1 MAIRYV
7 LKGVGFFLISQLA
20 LFVADAATR
29 YHLIKTIKV
38 SNSQDTWDFQTI
50 DQAGRRLYVS
60 HLSEVIV
67 VNVDTGEV
75 VGKISDTSGVHGVAV
90 APDFGRGFI
99 SVGHTDSVVAFDL
112 KTLAKIAEIKIG
124 RNPDAI
130 IYEPASKRVFSFNGD
145 SRDATVIEAATGKVV
160 GTINIAGKPEAAGVD
175 GAGNVYLDIVD
186 KNVVLQINSRSMK
199 VEHQWPTTSCDR
211 PTSLDIDTRN
221 NRLFIGCRN
230 LVLGVYDSHDGHFVA
245 KATIGDNVDTTAYDP
260 VTGLIFSSTGDG
272 VVTVIHQDTA
282 DKYSTAEVI
291 RSHDG
296 SKTMALDLKT
306 HQIFVPSGD
315 VKFLPPEKAGGNP
328 KKTVVPGTFEILV
341 FGP

>member
-1 MAIRYV
+1 MRHTFKVVI
-7 LKGVGFFLISQLA
+7 LCLISHLA
-20 LFVADAATR
+20 VFLADAATR
-29 YHLIKTIKV
+29 YHLIKSIKA
-38 SNSQDTWDFQTI
+38 SDSQDTWDFQTI
-50 DQAGRRLYVS
+50 DQDGRRLYVS

-75 VGKISDTSGVHGVAV
+75 VGKIPDTSGVHGVAV
-90 APDFGRGFI
+90 ASDFGRGFI
-99 SVGHTDSVVAFDL
+99 SVGHTDSVVTFDL
-112 KTLAKIAEIKIG
+112 KTLAKIADIKIG

-130 IYEPASKRVFSFNGD
+130 IYDRASKRVFSFNGD
-145 SRDATVIEAATGKVV
+145 SRDATVIEAATGKVA
-160 GTINIAGKPEAAGVD
+160 GTIDIGGKPEAAAVD
-175 GAGNVYLDIVD
+175 GAGNVYLDVVD
-186 KNVVLQINSRSMK
+186 ENVILQINSRSMK
-199 VEHQWPTTSCDR
+199 VEHRWPTTSCDR

-230 LVLGVYDSHDGHFVA
+230 LVLGVYDSRDGHFVA
-245 KATIGDNVDTTAYDP
+245 KAAIGDNVDTTAYDP

-272 VVTVIHQDTA
+272 VVTVIHQDAA
-282 DKYSTAEVI
+282 DKYSTEEVI
-291 RSHDG
+291 KSHDG

-328 KKTVVPGTFEILV
+328 KKIVVPGTFAILV